1 MSKLEGESSGLSEGE
16 AYYASV
22 RSHLGL
28 YSDTSLLAEGRW
40 SGKMRQNRENRENI
54 SSPSSLFQQK
64 SRGVG
69 ERATACDC

>member
-16 AYYASV
+16 AYASV

-28 YSDTSLLAEGRW
+28 YSDTPLLVEGRW

-54 SSPSSLFQQK
+54 SSPSSLVQQK